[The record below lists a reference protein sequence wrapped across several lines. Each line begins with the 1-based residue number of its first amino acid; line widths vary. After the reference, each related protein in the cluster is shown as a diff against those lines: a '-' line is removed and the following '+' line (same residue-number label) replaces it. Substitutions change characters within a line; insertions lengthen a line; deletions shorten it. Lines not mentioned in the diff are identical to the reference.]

1 MRRRRRAAGL
11 APLAAVGVAVAALAL
26 LAFAL
31 GAFSRL
37 EGDSVDLRFQL
48 RHKQPAHEMVVVAID
63 DVTFGDLRVQWPF
76 PRSLHARAIDRLRA
90 AGARQIAYDVQF
102 TEPTKPR
109 EDQALLDAARRAG
122 NVVFATTEVD
132 DQGHTAVMGGD
143 DVLARNKAVAANAN
157 LPGAAGGV
165 FRRLPYAI
173 EGLKTF
179 AVVTADRAAGHR
191 SKQASMAKGEAWID
205 YAGPP
210 GTIRTVS
217 FSQLVRG
224 QVDPKVF
231 RGKIVVVGATAP
243 TLQDVHPT
251 PTSGSALM
259 AGPEIQANAIAT
271 ARRGFP
277 LHGTPGW
284 LDVLM
289 IVLLAIAAPLASLRL
304 TTLRSTLVAAVLLV
318 AYAAAC
324 KFAFDANLILPVV
337 YPMVA
342 LVAATAGMV
351 TVNFVAERRERER
364 TRSLFGRFVGEPV
377 VEELLDRTNGE
388 ARLGGVLQ
396 EATVMFSDLRGFT
409 KLAERLHV
417 EQVIDVLNRYLSE
430 MSEAILDHGG
440 TLVCYMGDGIM
451 AVFGSPIEREEH
463 ADMALA
469 AAREMVGERLDRF
482 NDWLRAEG
490 LGEGFRMGVGLN
502 SGPVLS
508 GHVGSER
515 RLEYAA
521 IGDTT
526 NVASRLE
533 GMTKGTGHQ
542 LFIAASTRRALRHP
556 AADLVELGALD
567 IAGRDAPIEVWTLG
581 DGHPA
586 ASGNGAAALSGATAA
601 SPPV

>member
-1 MRRRRRAAGL
+1 V
-11 APLAAVGVAVAALAL
+11 PLVAVGVVVAALTL
-26 LAFAL
+26 LAYTL

-37 EGDSVDLRFQL
+37 EGDTVDLRFQL
-48 RHKQPAHEMVVVAID
+48 RANQPAHEMVVVAID
-63 DVTFGDLRVQWPF
+63 DVTFDDLRVQWPF

-90 AGARQIAYDVQF
+90 AGARQVAYDVQF

-109 EDQALLDAARRAG
+109 EDQALLAAARRAG

-132 DQGHTAVMGGD
+132 DQGHTAVLGGD
-143 DVLARNKAVAANAN
+143 DVLARNNAIAANSN
-157 LPGAAGGV
+157 LPAAAGGV
-165 FRRLPYAI
+165 FRRLPYVI
-173 EGLKTF
+173 DDLKTF
-179 AVVTADRAAGHR
+179 AVVTADHAAGRPAKR
-191 SKQASMAKGEAWID
+191 SSLGKGEAWID

-224 QVDPKVF
+224 EVDPKVF
-231 RGKIVVVGATAP
+231 RNKIVVIGASAP

-284 LDVLM
+284 LDVLV
-289 IVLLAIAAPLASLRL
+289 IVLLALAAPLVSLRL
-304 TTLRSTLVAAVLLV
+304 TALRSTLVAAVLLG

-324 KFAFDANLILPVV
+324 KFAFDAGLILPVV
-337 YPMVA
+337 YPIAA
-342 LVAATAGMV
+342 LVAATVGMV
-351 TVNFVAERRERER
+351 AVNFVAERRERER

-396 EATVMFSDLRGFT
+396 EATVMFTDLRGFT
-409 KLAERLHV
+409 KFSERLPV
-417 EQVIDVLNRYLSE
+417 EQVIEVLNRYLTE

-490 LGEGFRMGVGLN
+490 LGDGFRMGVGLN

-533 GMTKGTGHQ
+533 SMTKGTEHQ
-542 LFIAASTRRALRHP
+542 LFIADSTRRALRH
-556 AADLVELGALD
+556 AAPDLVDLGALD
-567 IAGRDAPIEVWTLG
+567 VAGREAAIEVWTLG
-581 DGHPA
+581 AGQPA
-586 ASGNGAAALSGATAA
+586 ASPNGAAALAGASAA
-601 SPPV
+601 SPSA

>member
-1 MRRRRRAAGL
+1 MRRTRRAAGL
-11 APLAAVGVAVAALAL
+11 RPLAAVGLAVAALTL
-26 LAFAL
+26 LAYGL

-37 EGDSVDLRFQL
+37 EGDSVDLRYQL
-48 RHKQPAHEMVVVAID
+48 RGKQPAHEMVVVAID
-63 DVTFGDLRVQWPF
+63 DVTFDDLRVQWPF

-90 AGARQIAYDVQF
+90 AGAREIAYDVQF

-109 EDQALLDAARRAG
+109 EDRALLDAARRAG

-143 DVLARNKAVAANAN
+143 DVLAQNNAIAANSN
-157 LPGAAGGV
+157 LPAAAGGV

-173 EGLKTF
+173 DGLKTF
-179 AVVTADRAAGHR
+179 AVVTADRAAGRPTKR
-191 SKQASMAKGEAWID
+191 SSLGKGEAWID

-217 FSQLVRG
+217 FSQLIHG
-224 QVDPKVF
+224 QVDPKVL
-231 RGKIVVVGATAP
+231 RDRIVVVGASAP

-277 LHGTPGW
+277 LHSTPGW
-284 LDVLM
+284 LDVLL
-289 IVLLAIAAPLASLRL
+289 ITLLAFAAPLASLRL
-304 TTLRSTLVAAVLLV
+304 TALRSTLLAAALLV
-318 AYAAAC
+318 VYAAAC
-324 KFAFDANLILPVV
+324 KFAFDAGLILPVV
-337 YPMVA
+337 YPMAA
-342 LVAATAGMV
+342 LIAATVGMV
-351 TVNFVAERRERER
+351 AVNFVAERRERER

-417 EQVIDVLNRYLSE
+417 EQVIEILNRYLSE

-451 AVFGSPIEREEH
+451 AVFGCPIEREEH

-533 GMTKGTGHQ
+533 TMTKGTEHQ
-542 LFIAASTRRALRHP
+542 LFIADSTRRALRHP
-556 AADLVELGALD
+556 APDLVDLGELD
-567 IAGRDAPIEVWTLG
+567 VAGREATIEVWTLAG
-581 DGHPA
+581 SEPA
-586 ASGNGAAALSGATAA
+586 TRNGAVALAGATAA
-601 SPPV
+601 GPSA

>member
-1 MRRRRRAAGL
+1 
-11 APLAAVGVAVAALAL
+11 
-26 LAFAL
+26 
-31 GAFSRL
+31 
-37 EGDSVDLRFQL
+37 
-48 RHKQPAHEMVVVAID
+48 
-63 DVTFGDLRVQWPF
+63 
-76 PRSLHARAIDRLRA
+76 
-90 AGARQIAYDVQF
+90 
-102 TEPTKPR
+102 
-109 EDQALLDAARRAG
+109 
-122 NVVFATTEVD
+122 
-132 DQGHTAVMGGD
+132 
-143 DVLARNKAVAANAN
+143 
-157 LPGAAGGV
+157 
-165 FRRLPYAI
+165 
-173 EGLKTF
+173 
-179 AVVTADRAAGHR
+179 
-191 SKQASMAKGEAWID
+191 
-205 YAGPP
+205 
-210 GTIRTVS
+210 
-217 FSQLVRG
+217 
-224 QVDPKVF
+224 
-231 RGKIVVVGATAP
+231 
-243 TLQDVHPT
+243 
-251 PTSGSALM
+251 
-259 AGPEIQANAIAT
+259 
-271 ARRGFP
+271 
-277 LHGTPGW
+277 
-284 LDVLM
+284 M

>member
-1 MRRRRRAAGL
+1 
-11 APLAAVGVAVAALAL
+11 
-26 LAFAL
+26 
-31 GAFSRL
+31 
-37 EGDSVDLRFQL
+37 
-48 RHKQPAHEMVVVAID
+48 
-63 DVTFGDLRVQWPF
+63 
-76 PRSLHARAIDRLRA
+76 
-90 AGARQIAYDVQF
+90 
-102 TEPTKPR
+102 
-109 EDQALLDAARRAG
+109 
-122 NVVFATTEVD
+122 
-132 DQGHTAVMGGD
+132 
-143 DVLARNKAVAANAN
+143 
-157 LPGAAGGV
+157 
-165 FRRLPYAI
+165 
-173 EGLKTF
+173 
-179 AVVTADRAAGHR
+179 
-191 SKQASMAKGEAWID
+191 
-205 YAGPP
+205 P

>member
-1 MRRRRRAAGL
+1 MRRTRRAAGL
-11 APLAAVGVAVAALAL
+11 APLVAVGVAIAALAL
-26 LAFAL
+26 LAYGL

-37 EGDSVDLRFQL
+37 EGDSMNLRFKL
-48 RHKQPAHEMVVVAID
+48 RGTHPSHEVVVVAID
-63 DVTFGDLRVQWPF
+63 DVTFDELPVQWPF
-76 PRSLHARAIDRLRA
+76 PRSLHAQAIDRLRA

-102 TEPTKPR
+102 TEPTK
-109 EDQALLDAARRAG
+109 EDRTLLDAVRRSG
-122 NVVFATTEVD
+122 HVVLATTEVD
-132 DQGHTAVMGGD
+132 EHGHTAVLGGD
-143 DVLARNKAVAANAN
+143 DVLAKAHAMAANSN
-157 LPGAAGGV
+157 FPAAEGGV
-165 FRRLPYAI
+165 FRRLPYEI
-173 EGLKTF
+173 DGLKTF
-179 AVVTADRAAGHR
+179 AVVTAERAGGARVQRLSRG
-191 SKQASMAKGEAWID
+191 SGEAWID

-210 GTIRTVS
+210 GTIKTVS
-217 FSQLVRG
+217 FSQLIRG
-224 QVDPKVF
+224 KVDPSVF
-231 RGKIVVVGATAP
+231 RNKIVVVGASAP
-243 TLQDVHPT
+243 SLQDVHPV
-251 PTSGSALM
+251 PTSGNQLM
-259 AGPEIQANAIAT
+259 AGPEIQANAIDT

-277 LHGTPGW
+277 LHGAPGW
-284 LDVLM
+284 LSV
-289 IVLLAIAAPLASLRL
+289 LAIALAAFAAPLASLRL
-304 TTLRSTLVAAVLLV
+304 TAVRSTLLAAALLV

-324 KFAFDANLILPVV
+324 KFAFDAGLILPVV
-337 YPMVA
+337 YPLAA
-342 LVAATAGMV
+342 LIAATVGMV
-351 TVNFVAERRERER
+351 TVNFVAERRERQR

-417 EQVIDVLNRYLSE
+417 EQVIEVLNRYLSE

-451 AVFGSPIEREEH
+451 AVFGSPIERREH

-482 NDWLRAEG
+482 NEWLRAEG
-490 LGEGFRMGVGLN
+490 LGEGFRMGLGLN

-533 GMTKGTGHQ
+533 AMTKGTGHQ
-542 LFIAASTRRALRHP
+542 LFIADATRRALIHP
-556 AADLVELGALD
+556 APDLVDLGELEV
-567 IAGRDAPIEVWTLG
+567 AGRQAPIDVWTLATG
-581 DGHPA
+581 NEAPA
-586 ASGNGAAALSGATAA
+586 ANGAQRPTIAAAATT
-601 SPPV
+601 